1 MKNRAKIIG
10 DDSGLAKVMERV
22 ALVAPKEIPIL
33 IHGESGSG
41 KELIA
46 QAIHER
52 SLRRDKIFRRV
63 NCAAIAPALI
73 DSELFGHEKGAFT
86 GTSGL
91 HRGWFEQAD
100 QGTLFLDEVGEL
112 NAAAQSRLLR
122 VQQDGSFT
130 RVGGEKEVKSD
141 VRIIAATHQ
150 YLPGLI
156 EKKLFREDLF
166 YRLSVFPIVIPP
178 LRERLADI
186 AELADCFAGRACD
199 KYGVKPIAISRQ
211 DIALLQEY
219 SWPGNVRE
227 LASVIDRAVLL
238 GEITGELQ
246 IARALGSFE
255 LADSSEQGKS
265 RAVAT
270 SGAADDT
277 LETVIRSH
285 ISRIV
290 AECHGR
296 IDGPFG
302 AAKRLAIN
310 PSTLRSKMRK
320 LNL

>member
-1 MKNRAKIIG
+1 MKDKMKIIG
-10 DDSGLAKVMERV
+10 HDSGLAKVMERV
-22 ALVAPKEIPIL
+22 ALVAPKNIPIL

-41 KELIA
+41 KELVA

-52 SLRRDKIFRRV
+52 SLRKDEIFRRV
-63 NCAAIAPALI
+63 NCAAIAPELI

-100 QGTLFLDEVGEL
+100 KGTLFLDEIGEL
-112 NAAAQSRLLR
+112 SPAAQARLLR
-122 VQQDGSFT
+122 VLQDGSFT
-130 RVGGEKEVKSD
+130 RVGGEKEIKSD
-141 VRIIAATHQ
+141 VRIIAATHR
-150 YLPGLI
+150 YLPSLI
-156 EKKLFREDLF
+156 ENKLFREDLY

-186 AELADCFAGRACD
+186 ADLAEDFADRAFR
-199 KYGVKPIAISRQ
+199 KYGVKPMEIPPQ
-211 DIALLQEY
+211 DIKLLQGY

-227 LASVIDRAVLL
+227 LASVINRAVLL
-238 GEITGELQ
+238 GEITGKLQ
-246 IARALGSFE
+246 ISRALGSFD
-255 LADSSEQGKS
+255 LTGLS
-265 RAVAT
+265 AT
-270 SGAADDT
+270 ETKNAAGSIAGGEA
-277 LETVIRSH
+277 LETVIRNH
-285 ISRIV
+285 IRRIV

-302 AAKRLAIN
+302 AAKRLGLN